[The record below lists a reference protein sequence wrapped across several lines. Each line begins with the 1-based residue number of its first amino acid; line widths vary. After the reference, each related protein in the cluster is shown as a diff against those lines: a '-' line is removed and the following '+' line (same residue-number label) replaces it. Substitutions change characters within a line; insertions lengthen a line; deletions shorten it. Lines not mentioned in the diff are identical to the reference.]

1 MVALQ
6 VIGLFLALFLLAFM
20 VAKGL
25 HIYIASIAATV
36 ILIVTNSLGVVDSM
50 TAYTAGVADFVGKYI
65 LYFFAGAIFGAVMDA
80 TGSARKIGGW
90 LLNAIGTKG
99 AVFAVM
105 LASSL
110 LTIGGI
116 TGYVLVLVVYPIAI
130 NMFRGAKLP
139 PAILPAVI
147 GAGTTVGVG
156 FLPYST
162 SVNNM
167 IPTEYL
173 GTTIASGALY
183 GCIGAVV
190 VYVFCLLYFK
200 YAVKKITK
208 GTMSLSDEQM
218 GQMYAIY
225 DKEEPL
231 SQEAELPSLA
241 CAGIPMIISVGL
253 AIVLVN
259 VTSWTSLN
267 CVLLSVFIAIIAC
280 MLLNRK
286 HLKAPNKTVAKGVE
300 NAISICL
307 ITAAVMGFGNA
318 VTITP
323 GYTEIA
329 NFITSIDMNPYF
341 TAIVATSLMAAVTAN
356 SVGGIRMSMQTFG
369 DFFVA
374 SGANLGAIHKIT
386 VISGLGLNTMPHS
399 GSTLS
404 QLKTC
409 KVTFKDGFMHVFI
422 TSGLIPLLGSIII
435 AVVAMIVAPV

>member
-1 MVALQ
+1 MVAIQ

-25 HIYIASIAATV
+25 HIYIASIAATI
-36 ILIVTNSLGVVDSM
+36 ILMITNSVGIIDGM
-50 TAYTAGVADFVGKYI
+50 TAYTGGVADFVGKYI

-80 TGSARKIGGW
+80 TGSAQKIGGW
-90 LLNAIGTKG
+90 LLNAIGSRG
-99 AVFAVM
+99 AVFAIM

-190 VYVFCLLYFK
+190 VYVLCLLYFNRIVHK
-200 YAVKKITK
+200 VTG
-208 GTMSLSDEQM
+208 GTMSLSGEQM
-218 GQMYAIY
+218 GKMYAVY
-225 DKEEPL
+225 DKDEPVA
-231 SQEAELPSLA
+231 QETELPSLA
-241 CAGIPMIISVGL
+241 CAGIPMLVSVGL

-259 VTSWTSLN
+259 VTDWTSLN
-267 CVLLSVFIAIIAC
+267 CVLLSVTIAIITC

-286 HLKAPNKTVAKGVE
+286 YLKTPAKTVSKGVDS
-300 NAISICL
+300 AISICL

-318 VTITP
+318 VTITA
-323 GYTEIA
+323 GYNEIA
-329 NFITSIDMNPYF
+329 EFIKNIDMNPYF

-356 SVGGIRMSMQTFG
+356 SVGGIRMSMQTFA
-369 DFFVA
+369 DYFIA

-409 KVTFKDGFMHVFI
+409 KVSFKDGFMHVFI
-422 TSGLIPLLGSIII
+422 TSGLIPLFASIVIAVIAMII
-435 AVVAMIVAPV
+435 APV